1 MVFGDTSKSVDERGP
16 RFSFY
21 VPEDITIQANTLTME
36 KRSILA
42 SLLLLVVG
50 LQTVRAQGFRV
61 YKSDGTVAQF
71 SLRTDSIVFYDGI
84 GTDQDF
90 GPFMPVNQC
99 IVGTWY
105 KSKNEVIIFNE
116 NGTTNYMEGATYEF
130 FPYQGTVIISNASG
144 APISYF
150 KVLKVTEEQMIVA
163 MPGSE
168 KLSIYSTK
176 PVQFVTGITLS
187 ETSISLQPD
196 ESKRLTATV
205 VPADADNPAVTWTSS
220 NEAVAEVISNGLVV
234 AVAAGTCT
242 ITCAATDGSGVKA
255 ECQVNVENLE
265 NNGEIAFSGGTRA
278 LTRADLYGGDAAA
291 KLTNKFVVYG
301 TKHAAAEAADAS
313 NDVVVFDNFQV
324 GYTAGTAGTTASN
337 SSDWEYVGNTAY
349 TDGISSQG
357 IKYWDY
363 SAAAGYTF
371 YAFSSTDISYPAGA
385 SDKVVVTKVTTDASS
400 LYNKGYQVTVNKT
413 VDLTFRNVGSK
424 VRVGFYE
431 TIPGYSVKIDKFYID
446 DAAAA
451 AVTTFPAMNDAKT
464 DGFYA
469 SLQNVKSAKAG
480 TDQTLNV
487 TYYSATTAT
496 EVINRPKL
504 TNPTAGY
511 DYTLQ
516 VGDGTGFIG
525 TTLGTSANNPT
536 WAVAGGEYTPV
547 FPFEGNT
554 NPMLI
559 KLDFTLTPDDGTTA
573 EIKVRGARAIVPVQ
587 YVQWKSN
594 FAYTYIFKISD
605 LTNGT
610 TGNVDANG
618 DPTDPEGLKPI
629 TFDAIVVDVA
639 NEKQETITTVATNS
653 ITTYAEGAIVNEYT
667 NGTDIYVVVS
677 DDATHAVL
685 TPSAIGTAN
694 GNAQVY
700 SLDKAATEAEVLAQ
714 LTGSPMGI
722 TLTPVTATI
731 GTTVP
736 LTDGTTP
743 SISNVKFTPSAA
755 GTYAYVY
762 TRTAYVAPTYE
773 AQTSGTY
780 DSSKTYYLKSSN
792 NVYYTVTVPT
802 EEAFNANKA
811 NLYLQTAAGTPGVY
825 DVKVIKVE

>member
-1 MVFGDTSKSVDERGP
+1 MKKVYLILAATVGMTLASCTNTD
-16 RFSFY
+16 Y
-21 VPEDITIQANTLTME
+21 VGEVANTT
-36 KRSILA
+36 
-42 SLLLLVVG
+42 
-50 LQTVRAQGFRV
+50 
-61 YKSDGTVAQF
+61 
-71 SLRTDSIVFYDGI
+71 
-84 GTDQDF
+84 
-90 GPFMPVNQC
+90 
-99 IVGTWY
+99 
-105 KSKNEVIIFNE
+105 
-116 NGTTNYMEGATYEF
+116 
-130 FPYQGTVIISNASG
+130 
-144 APISYF
+144 
-150 KVLKVTEEQMIVA
+150 
-163 MPGSE
+163 
-168 KLSIYSTK
+168 
-176 PVQFVTGITLS
+176 TLS
-187 ETSISLQPD
+187 NDGQIRFASTSG
-196 ESKRLTATV
+196 
-205 VPADADNPAVTWTSS
+205 NM
-220 NEAVAEVISNGLVV
+220 
-234 AVAAGTCT
+234 
-242 ITCAATDGSGVKA
+242 
-255 ECQVNVENLE
+255 
-265 NNGEIAFSGGTRA
+265 
-278 LTRADLYGGDAAA
+278 TRADLYGGDAAA

-324 GYTAGTAGTTASN
+324 NWATGTAGTTESN
-337 SSDWEYVGNTAY
+337 SSDWEYVGKTAY

-400 LYNKGYQVTVNKT
+400 LYNKGYQVTVKNGATLNNLYFSDRVEVAKANYGKT

-431 TIPGYSVKIDKFYID
+431 TIPGYTVKIDKFYID

-511 DYTLQ
+511 DYTLK
-516 VGDGTGFIG
+516 VGTGAIIN

-610 TGNVDANG
+610 TGSVDANG

-629 TFDAIVVDVA
+629 TFDAIVVDVD

-653 ITTYAEGAIVNEYT
+653 ITTYAEGAIANEYT

-677 DDATHAVL
+677 NDASHAVL
-685 TPSAIGTAN
+685 TPTAIGTDATQ
-694 GNAQVY
+694 AQVY
-700 SLDKAATEAEVLAQ
+700 SLDKAASEAEVLAQ

-762 TRTAYVAPTYE
+762 TRTAYVAPTYTSQ
-773 AQTSGTY
+773 ASGTY

-811 NLYLQTAAGTPGVY
+811 NLYLQTAAGTPGEY
-825 DVKVIKVE
+825 DVKVIKVQ

>member
-1 MVFGDTSKSVDERGP
+1 
-16 RFSFY
+16 
-21 VPEDITIQANTLTME
+21 ME

-187 ETSISLQPD
+187 ETFISLQPD

-255 ECQVNVENLE
+255 ECQVNVGNLE

-324 GYTAGTAGTTASN
+324 GYAAGTAGATASN

-349 TDGISSQG
+349 TSGISSQA
-357 IKYWDY
+357 IKYWDL
-363 SAAAGYTF
+363 SAAEGYTF

-400 LYNKGYQVTVNKT
+400 LYNKGYQVTVKDGATLNNLYFSDRVEVAKANYGKT

-431 TIPGYSVKIDKFYID
+431 TIPGYGVKIDKFYID

-469 SLQNVKSAKAG
+469 SLQNVKSAKTG

-487 TYYSATTAT
+487 TYYPATTAT

-525 TTLGTSANNPT
+525 TTLGTSANAPT

-559 KLDFTLTPDDGTTA
+559 KLDFTLTAEDGTG
-573 EIKVRGARAIVPVQ
+573 EGIHVRGARAIVPVQ

-639 NEKQETITTVATNS
+639 NEKQETITTATTNR
-653 ITTYAEGAIVNEYT
+653 ITTYAYGMIVNEYT
-667 NGTDIYVVVS
+667 NGKPIYVVVS

-685 TPSAIGTAN
+685 TPTAIGTAATQ
-694 GNAQVY
+694 AQVY

-773 AQTSGTY
+773 IQTSGTY
-780 DSSKTYYLKSSN
+780 ASGNIYYMLGGNGTYYA
-792 NVYYTVTVPT
+792 VTVPT
-802 EEAFNANKA
+802 EEVFNANKA

>member
-1 MVFGDTSKSVDERGP
+1 MKKSLVMLLAVSGTVLVSCTQSEYIGDT
-16 RFSFY
+16 
-21 VPEDITIQANTLTME
+21 
-36 KRSILA
+36 LA
-42 SLLLLVVG
+42 
-50 LQTVRAQGFRV
+50 Q
-61 YKSDGTVAQF
+61 
-71 SLRTDSIVFYDGI
+71 
-84 GTDQDF
+84 
-90 GPFMPVNQC
+90 
-99 IVGTWY
+99 
-105 KSKNEVIIFNE
+105 
-116 NGTTNYMEGATYEF
+116 
-130 FPYQGTVIISNASG
+130 SG
-144 APISYF
+144 
-150 KVLKVTEEQMIVA
+150 
-163 MPGSE
+163 
-168 KLSIYSTK
+168 
-176 PVQFVTGITLS
+176 
-187 ETSISLQPD
+187 
-196 ESKRLTATV
+196 
-205 VPADADNPAVTWTSS
+205 
-220 NEAVAEVISNGLVV
+220 
-234 AVAAGTCT
+234 
-242 ITCAATDGSGVKA
+242 
-255 ECQVNVENLE
+255 

-278 LTRADLYGGDAAA
+278 LTRADLYGGDAAT
-291 KLTNKFVVYG
+291 KLSNAFVVYG
-301 TKHAAAEAADAS
+301 TKHAAAEDATAT
-313 NDVVVFDNFQV
+313 NDAVVFDNFQV
-324 GYTAGTAGTTASN
+324 NWATGTAGTTASN
-337 SSDWEYVGNTAY
+337 SSDWEYVGKTAY
-349 TDGISSQG
+349 SSAVSSQG

-363 SAAAGYTF
+363 SAAEGYTF
-371 YAFSSTDISYPAGA
+371 YAFSSTDISYPANA
-385 SDKVVVTKVTTDASS
+385 SDLVSVTKVTTDASS
-400 LYNKGYQVTVNKT
+400 LYNKGYQVTVKDGATLNNLYFSDRVPVAKADYGKT

-451 AVTTFPAMNDAKT
+451 PVTTFSAMNDAQT

-469 SLQNVKSAKAG
+469 SLQNVKSAASAG
-480 TDQTLNV
+480 TAQTLNV
-487 TYYSATTAT
+487 TYYPATTAT

-504 TNPTAGY
+504 TNPSEGY
-511 DYTLQ
+511 DYTLK
-516 VGDGTGFIG
+516 VGDGTGFIN
-525 TTLGTSANNPT
+525 TTLGTDPSAPT

-554 NPMLI
+554 NPMII
-559 KLDFTLTPDDGTTA
+559 KLDFTLTAEGGTGE
-573 EIKVRGARAIVPVQ
+573 EIHVRGARAIVPVQ

-618 DPTDPEGLKPI
+618 DPTDDEGLKPI
-629 TFDAIVVDVA
+629 TFDAIVVDIA

-667 NGTDIYVVVS
+667 NGTPIYVVVS
-677 DDATHAVL
+677 DESAAAHSPI
-685 TPSAIGTAN
+685 TPSAIGAAA

-722 TLTPVTATI
+722 TMTAVSGATI
-731 GTTVP
+731 ETTIP
-736 LTDGTTP
+736 LTNGTTP

-762 TRTAYVAPTYE
+762 TTTPYVAPTYE

-825 DVKVIKVE
+825 DVKVIKVQ